1 MNRFGLTFIL
11 FSCITI
17 CCAQAQQ
24 RDTLWTVDK
33 DRIIVTYDLHYD
45 DDEVEISFI
54 DVKKKLGHINCKKY
68 NKLEETEVIFF
79 DKTGVYEDMVFS
91 NMTPKAFMVPSNLKY
106 SKSDLGY
113 FSLQD
118 RPTLSFQIK
127 ENVAERISIPIYLAH
142 YEGKGKRK
150 LFSVSE
156 EFNIELKSS
165 IRNKVVTATK
175 KAISVPVISTIEI
188 EGDNEEA
195 IEVSTQVKTVM
206 TLLEVQTKLPFN
218 EGLQYEINYLRGL
231 QKKVTDRQLLSKIK
245 ECLTLCELK
254 KIELEEKEVAEQ
266 KEAVRM
272 AEKQARLEQEQAIA
286 RQDSIAQVQQ
296 KQAEGEK
303 KRNIW
308 MIIGGAILT
317 AVCFIGNQLFQHFR
331 SIRNHKNMMEL
342 QQDIARRAEYEA
354 KRHAQNYA
362 RKKTNEMVNN
372 VRRGTQEMAKN
383 KIKQS
388 KSNKSKNF
396 SI

>member
-1 MNRFGLTFIL
+1 MNRFWLIFIL
-11 FSCITI
+11 FCCTTI

-45 DDEVEISFI
+45 DDEVEINFL
-54 DVKKKLGHINCKKY
+54 DVKKKLGHINGKKY
-68 NKLEETEVIFF
+68 KKLEEIEVVFF
-79 DKTGVYEDMVFS
+79 DRTGVYEDMVFA
-91 NMTPKAFMVPSNLKY
+91 NMTPKAFMVPSNLIY

-118 RPTLSFQIK
+118 HPTLSFQIK
-127 ENVAERISIPIYLAH
+127 EVATKIVSIPIYLAY

-156 EFNIELKSS
+156 DFDIELKATT
-165 IRNKVVTATK
+165 RNNIVKTTK
-175 KAISVPVISTIEI
+175 NTISEPVTIEI
-188 EGDNEEA
+188 EADNEEA
-195 IEVSTQVKTVM
+195 IEVATQVKTVM

-218 EGLQYEINYLRGL
+218 EGLQYEITYLRDL
-231 QKKVTDRQLLSKIK
+231 QKKVTDRQLISKIK
-245 ECLTLCELK
+245 ECLTSCELK
-254 KIELEEKEVAEQ
+254 KIELEEKASTEQ
-266 KEAVRM
+266 KKALRI
-272 AEKQARLEQEQAIA
+272 AEEQARIEQEQAIA

-308 MIIGGAILT
+308 MIIGGAIFMV
-317 AVCFIGNQLFQHFR
+317 VCFIGNQLFQHFR

-354 KRHAQNYA
+354 KRHAHNYA

-372 VRRGTQEMAKN
+372 VRRSTQEMTQN

-388 KSNKSKNF
+388 KGNKPKNF